1 MSSSSSSSSASTS
14 STLQTIDNEKLQ
26 QFMGKILSDFGGA
39 ASSVLVYIGDKLG
52 LYKAMSDFGKSITS
66 QELANLTG
74 TSERYIREWLA
85 NQAAG
90 GYLTYDASSK
100 RYTLPF
106 EHAQALVN
114 ENSPV
119 YVAGGFQI
127 MMSFY
132 RDEPKILEAFKT
144 GKGIAWGEHDKDLY
158 EGTERFFRPSYAANL
173 VSSWIPALDNG
184 KVEQRLKQEGGLIVA
199 DIGCGYG
206 TSTILM
212 AKAYPNSKFYGF
224 DNHHASIEYARNKAR
239 EEGLGED
246 RIQFEVASSTNFP
259 IPTTEGGNSNTSI
272 NNDKQRQ
279 GQAEEG
285 YDLIAFFD
293 CLHDMQ
299 DPQGAIAHALKT
311 LKYDGIVMIVEPFA
325 NDNLE
330 DNLNPIGR
338 MFYAGSTMICI
349 PASLSQN
356 GPALGAQAGEGRIS
370 LVVKAGGFRHFKR
383 ATQTPFNIVYEAKP

>member
-1 MSSSSSSSSASTS
+1 MSSSSST
-14 STLQTIDNEKLQ
+14 TTIDNEKIQ

-39 ASSVLVYIGDKLG
+39 SSCVLAYIGDRLG
-52 LYKAMSDFGKSITS
+52 LYKAMSDFGKPITS

-90 GYLTYDASSK
+90 EYLTYDPSSK

-119 YVAGGFQI
+119 YVAGGFQV
-127 MMSFY
+127 MMSFC
-132 RDEPKILEAFKT
+132 RDEPKILEVFKT
-144 GKGIAWGEHDKDLY
+144 GKGIAWGDHDADLY
-158 EGTERFFRPSYAANL
+158 QGTERFFKPAYIANL
-173 VSSWIPALDNG
+173 VGSWIPALDNG
-184 KVEQRLKQEGGLIVA
+184 KVEQRLNEGGLTVA
-199 DIGCGYG
+199 DIGCGHG
-206 TSTILM
+206 ISTILM

-224 DNHHASIEYARNKAR
+224 DNHLASIEYARKKAR

-246 RIQFEVASSTNFP
+246 RIRFEVASSTNFP
-259 IPTTEGGNSNTSI
+259 ILTEGGSR
-272 NNDKQRQ
+272 NNNKQQQ
-279 GQAEEG
+279 GEEEAAEAEG

-293 CLHDMQ
+293 CLHDME
-299 DPQGAIAHALKT
+299 DPQGAAAHALET
-311 LKYDGIVMIVEPFA
+311 LRKPDGTVMIVEPFA
-325 NDNLE
+325 NDKLE

-338 MFYAGSTMICI
+338 IFYAGSTMVCV

-356 GPALGAQAGEGRIS
+356 GPALGAQVGEAGIS
-370 LVVKAGGFRHFKR
+370 KVVKTGGFKHFKR
-383 ATQTPFNIVYEAKP
+383 ATQTPFNIVYEARP

>member
-1 MSSSSSSSSASTS
+1 MSSSSSTSSS
-14 STLQTIDNEKLQ
+14 QTMDNEKLQ

-39 ASSVLVYIGDKLG
+39 ASSVLGYIGDKLG
-52 LYKAMSDFGKSITS
+52 LYKAMSDFGKPITS
-66 QELANLTG
+66 QELASLTS

-90 GYLTYDASSK
+90 GYLTYDSSSQ

-114 ENSPV
+114 ENSPA
-119 YVAGGFQI
+119 YVAGGFQVL
-127 MMSFY
+127 MSFY
-132 RDEPKILEAFKT
+132 RDELKILEAFKT

-158 EGTERFFRPSYAANL
+158 QGTERFFRPGYTANL
-173 VSSWIPALDNG
+173 VGSWIPALDNG
-184 KVEQRLKQEGGLIVA
+184 KVEQRLKQQEGGLKVA
-199 DIGCGYG
+199 DIGCGHG
-206 TSTILM
+206 ISTILM
-212 AKAYPNSKFYGF
+212 AKAYPNCKFYGF
-224 DNHHASIEYARNKAR
+224 DNHPASIEYARNKAR

-246 RIQFEVASSTNFP
+246 RIEFEIASSTNFP

-356 GPALGAQAGEGRIS
+356 GPALGAQAGEERIS